1 MEQNLV
7 KRKNAKSKNLA
18 AIFWHYPYPEMGA
31 VGNLTFQT
39 PEVAGIAPSLN
50 VPGMFVGHLHS
61 GRQHARQSRESSQ
74 SSDGR

>member
-1 MEQNLV
+1 MEECKEQEFSSNF
-7 KRKNAKSKNLA
+7 LA
-18 AIFWHYPYPEMGA
+18 LPLPRDGGR
-31 VGNLTFQT
+31 GNVTFQT

>member
-7 KRKNAKSKNLA
+7 KRKNAKSKNLQQFSG
-18 AIFWHYPYPEMGA
+18 ITLPRDG
-31 VGNLTFQT
+31 GGGTLTFQT

-50 VPGMFVGHLHS
+50 VPGMFVGHPTH